1 MTACSWPS
9 PPGSLILDGAEFA
22 ASWMLN
28 LSPSAERTQMPN
40 SSETALILDEVERDA
55 RMAARKLYPGI
66 DEDQLSMIIVLTMT
80 YYTLALPRLF

>member
-1 MTACSWPS
+1 
-9 PPGSLILDGAEFA
+9 
-22 ASWMLN
+22 
-28 LSPSAERTQMPN
+28 MPN
-40 SSETALILDEVERDA
+40 SSETALILDEVERDT